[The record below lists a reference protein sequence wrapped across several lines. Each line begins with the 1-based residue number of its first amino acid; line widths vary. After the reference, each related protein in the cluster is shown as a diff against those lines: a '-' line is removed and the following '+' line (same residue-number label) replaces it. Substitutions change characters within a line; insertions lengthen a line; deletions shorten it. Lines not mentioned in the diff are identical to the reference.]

1 MTDIADRI
9 AAARKEA
16 ETLKEKIKMRKDTL
30 ADTSRMYYSLLIDS
44 TFNDS

>member
-16 ETLKEKIKMRKDTL
+16 ETLKEIIKMRNDTL
-30 ADTSRMYYSLLIDS
+30 ADTSRMYYSLFIDS
-44 TFNDS
+44 DFS

>member
-1 MTDIADRI
+1 MSEIADRI

-30 ADTSRMYYSLLIDS
+30 ADTSRMYLEIVFDL
-44 TFNDS
+44 TFS